1 MRPFAVSLASSSCCL
16 LSWRL
21 AFCALSCCVLCLLLN
36 ELGGC
41 WPARCVWK
49 QVNCELAL
57 EGQYWIARPR
67 RTRRYRGLKR
77 SAQKSD
83 STTPGTVKGSRSLI
97 HNGGRSASGSLEDE
111 GRSQVG
117 MRLTEGCSTDRN
129 ENARSPTIVQ
139 TAKSNT
145 TMPIRFRWL
154 RPSIVASSHCMVA
167 TDGYGERDVLIPR
180 SSYCRQKWRRKAGK
194 RSCWL
199 GIPAGAVLT
208 PGLWCVVCRSL
219 CGGFCL

>member
-1 MRPFAVSLASSSCCL
+1 MRPCAVSLASTSRSSH
-16 LSWRL
+16 SRRK
-21 AFCALSCCVLCLLLN
+21 AFCATSRSAPFPMQN
-36 ELGGC
+36 ESGGC

-57 EGQYWIARPR
+57 EGQYWIARSR

-145 TMPIRFRWL
+145 TMTLRFRWL
-154 RPSIVASSHCMVA
+154 RPSIVASCHCMVA

-208 PGLWCVVCRSL
+208 PGHW
-219 CGGFCL
+219 

>member
-1 MRPFAVSLASSSCCL
+1 MRPCAVSLASTSRSSH
-16 LSWRL
+16 SRRK
-21 AFCALSCCVLCLLLN
+21 AFCATSRSAPFPMQN
-36 ELGGC
+36 ESGGC

-57 EGQYWIARPR
+57 EGQYWIARSR

-129 ENARSPTIVQ
+129 ENARKPTIVQ
-139 TAKSNT
+139 TTKNNT
-145 TMPIRFRWL
+145 TKTHQKKKQQ
-154 RPSIVASSHCMVA
+154 PSNNTKNQSKIA

-180 SSYCRQKWRRKAGK
+180 SSY
-194 RSCWL
+194 
-199 GIPAGAVLT
+199 
-208 PGLWCVVCRSL
+208 
-219 CGGFCL
+219 